1 MTEHDLAD
9 TLTQS
14 IEAMVDRTVHL
25 TESSRLDDAC
35 SIINEWTLG
44 EECILTKYLN
54 GDTESIDDELI
65 YVSSTDD
72 DVIYGSFRFNLPVDN
87 N

>member
-1 MTEHDLAD
+1 MAEYDLAD
-9 TLTQS
+9 TLAQG
-14 IEAMVDRTVHL
+14 IESMVNRTVHL
-25 TESSRLDDAC
+25 TESTRLDDAC
-35 SIINEWTLG
+35 SIIDEWTIG

-54 GDTESIDDELI
+54 GDTESIDGELI
-65 YVSSTDD
+65 YVSNAED